1 MSVCNWNR
9 VHCGNLAVAIE
20 RRAGE
25 NGTYDDCESFKEL
38 QTLLFLREVA
48 CKEAFLAEEKASRAA
63 NVSSCVEPASVREW
77 RELEGLVLL

>member
-20 RRAGE
+20 RRKEE

-48 CKEAFLAEEKASRAA
+48 CKEAFLTEEKTFRAA
-63 NVSSCVEPASVREW
+63 NVSSCVESASVREW
-77 RELEGLVLL
+77 RELEGLALL